1 MGSIGWGSLVIGA
14 MLGWLLS
21 GFINRML
28 GKAATA

>member
-1 MGSIGWGSLVIGA
+1 MGLSLGSTVVGII
-14 MLGWLLS
+14 LGWLLS